1 MGFESMTNRGS
12 PPHTRG
18 IPDLPDAGGSVT
30 GFTPAY
36 AGNTSAMSQGQC
48 GTRVHPRIR
57 GEYSGFLLM
66 RSTGRGSPPHTRGIH
81 IIDVTLNVATRFT
94 PAYAGNTISCMAV
107 TQLPRV
113 HPRIRG
119 EYKKA
124 VFLQPRHT
132 GSPPHTRGIPA
143 SGAVSSPPSRF
154 TPAYA
159 GNTLSPYRYPQK
171 TGVHPRIR
179 GEYSLPP

>member
-1 MGFESMTNRGS
+1 MTNRGS

-94 PAYAGNTISCMAV
+94 PAYAGNTAV
-107 TQLPRV
+107 SLIIAMRFRV

-119 EYKKA
+119 EYRNAEEAMTRAK
-124 VFLQPRHT
+124 
-132 GSPPHTRGIPA
+132 GSPPHTRGIRWLLA
-143 SGAVSSPPSRF
+143 CVERLFRF

-159 GNTLSPYRYPQK
+159 GNTLGR
-171 TGVHPRIR
+171 
-179 GEYSLPP
+179 